1 MLGNGVERSSL
12 AASILA
18 CLAIQ
23 PGADVD
29 VTTVASWLRLR
40 GHPNVRPAALR
51 HALHELRRADILY
64 LVDTGEGRQGT
75 RGLGRVGLSAR
86 SVALVREHS
95 VEALYEHYR
104 SALVRQSA

>member
-1 MLGNGVERSSL
+1 MPGNGAERSSL

-18 CLAIQ
+18 CLAIE

-64 LVDTGEGRQGT
+64 LVDSGERGQGA

-86 SVALVREHS
+86 SVALVRERS
-95 VEALYEHYR
+95 VEALYDHYCG
-104 SALVRQSA
+104 ALVRP

>member
-1 MLGNGVERSSL
+1 MLGNGAERSSL

-18 CLAIQ
+18 CLALE

-51 HALHELRRADILY
+51 TALHELRRADLLY
-64 LVDTGEGRQGT
+64 LDDSGEGRQGA
-75 RGLGRVGLSAR
+75 RGLGRAGLSAR
-86 SVALVREHS
+86 SVALLRERS
-95 VEALYEHYR
+95 VEALYEHYLG
-104 SALVRQSA
+104 AGV